1 MLPLLDPKNDY
12 IFKRLFAQSP
22 ELLSDLINSIR
33 YDQPPITIT
42 DILNPNISGEDL
54 HAKEIVL
61 DVLAKDGFGVQYNIE
76 IQVRKQTYWG
86 ERSLYYSSRLISEQL
101 ESGQSYREMKHVIC
115 IHLLDFDL
123 FPEHPEQASWRF
135 ELRDQH
141 IPDVVLTKAQQI
153 DILELDKADRL
164 QLAPTALKN
173 WVDLFEHW
181 QEQHIMAQLTHTPV
195 MTVLQSLEQ
204 MSQTKEERLRA
215 LARERAV
222 WDYNTEIQVAE
233 ERGEQRGLEKGM
245 QKGLQQGMQKGI
257 QAMQTLLRTLIEARF
272 GQPLPDW
279 VLSRLRAATPEQLQ
293 QWGVSLTQAQQ
304 LEDIFEG

>member
-1 MLPLLDPKNDY
+1 
-12 IFKRLFAQSP
+12 
-22 ELLSDLINSIR
+22 
-33 YDQPPITIT
+33 
-42 DILNPNISGEDL
+42 
-54 HAKEIVL
+54 
-61 DVLAKDGFGVQYNIE
+61 
-76 IQVRKQTYWG
+76 
-86 ERSLYYSSRLISEQL
+86 
-101 ESGQSYREMKHVIC
+101 
-115 IHLLDFDL
+115 
-123 FPEHPEQASWRF
+123 
-135 ELRDQH
+135 
-141 IPDVVLTKAQQI
+141 
-153 DILELDKADRL
+153 
-164 QLAPTALKN
+164 
-173 WVDLFEHW
+173 
-181 QEQHIMAQLTHTPV
+181 MAQLTHTPV

-245 QKGLQQGMQKGI
+245 QKGLQQGMQKGLEKGI

-293 QWGVSLTQAQQ
+293 QWGISLTQAQR